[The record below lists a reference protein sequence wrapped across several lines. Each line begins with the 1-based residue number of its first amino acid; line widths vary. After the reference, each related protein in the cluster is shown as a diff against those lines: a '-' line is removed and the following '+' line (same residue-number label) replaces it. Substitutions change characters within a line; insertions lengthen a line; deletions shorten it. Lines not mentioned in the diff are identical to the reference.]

1 MTNAVTQTFFINAGT
16 TATAARD
23 QVRDFIIANWGW
35 THVKSYLVGAVE
47 YATFTVP
54 SLTGFVSVRFDVS
67 SGANRIGF
75 SLHDTF
81 NDATNARGGEVA
93 DTIKAVNNSLT
104 NGSVVALG
112 HPELCMFRAS
122 FGTTN
127 QITGVLFFNPA
138 NKPANWND
146 AKPYAATFGAVTG
159 TFSFG
164 NTALGAT
171 SAVRLGVTAAQPD
184 GRGLTRGV
192 TFYAASSYF
201 LGQTSDDL
209 ALIAASGA
217 NVWDTGTLSTGEVFT
232 IVEPSSEALCIRTA

>member
-16 TATAARD
+16 TAIAARD

-35 THVKSYLVGAVE
+35 THVKSYLVSAVE

-54 SLTGFVSVRFDVS
+54 NLTGFVSVRFDIS

-81 NDATNARGGEVA
+81 NDTTNARGGEIT
-93 DTIKAVNNSLT
+93 DPIKAVNSSTN
-104 NGSVVALG
+104 NGSIVALS
-112 HPELCMFRAS
+112 HPEICMFRAS
-122 FGTTN
+122 FGSTSQTMG
-127 QITGVLFFNPA
+127 ILFFNPA
-138 NKPANWND
+138 NRPVNWNNS
-146 AKPYAATFGAVTG
+146 KPYAATFNA
-159 TFSFG
+159 FAAAFYFG
-164 NTALGAT
+164 STALGAT
-171 SAVRLGVTAAQPD
+171 SAARLGVIAAQPD

-192 TFYAASSYF
+192 AFYAANAYF

-217 NVWDTGTLSTGEVFT
+217 SVWDTGTLPTGEVFM
-232 IVEPSSEALCIRTA
+232 IVEPGNEAICVRTA